1 MRKKQTQF
9 QINSINDIIELVEAD
24 QLTEIQFQKIVE
36 KCLTCFCV
44 GAEPL
49 SKQDKIN
56 NLIEWRDKWNTSDEK
71 PIFFETINFN

>member
-1 MRKKQTQF
+1 MKQI
-9 QINSINDIIELVEAD
+9 QINSIDDIIKLVEAN

-36 KCLTCFCV
+36 QTLNCFCV

-49 SKQDKIN
+49 SKQEKIN
-56 NLIEWRDKWNTSDEK
+56 NLIEWRDKWNNYLGEQ